1 MAPTPSTVKRTPSR
15 TPGGV
20 RPSQSPSLRSPA
32 IKTPEDLARHRS
44 LLKAAAFRM
53 GSQEK
58 IARALVVHANVDI
71 CPVDSQA
78 SRLVEQLQR
87 TLIRQI
93 FRRGD
98 ERVLSLASWRDYCEQ
113 HSHQWKAFA
122 AARRLLVRSR
132 LRKWSRAS
140 ARMLA
145 EMWTMDVA
153 VTRLGRLKLSA
164 ALHHWQHGLE
174 EDRRVTE
181 ATALEELRESL
192 AAAHRRE
199 SELEELCLS
208 MQQQLAAVESRLEQQ
223 QKLVVAHSPSPFASP
238 QAGPAFCPRVEMPSS
253 TSAATPRES
262 PSVTTSVTPSA
273 MPNATVGVAVVPAAE
288 LDEIET
294 TISRI
299 EMTLERRGAWR
310 APLEDV
316 LMLSTPRPNLPTPSA
331 SALLEQLEQLEI
343 SISPSPGMISST
355 ISHDLVYPGCRSGI
369 CAGACASSSS
379 DGGAS
384 GGGSSRGQRSGGSG
398 AMAVAAAALPKEA
411 SLERRLERRAA
422 LYPAPKDV
430 AVAFC
435 VGAGLLGLLVWPGFS
450 DEPWNGPAT
459 PPPAAPPPQPPP
471 SAPPPPP
478 SPRRAPAAPARTTAS
493 PWSHWRG

>member
-1 MAPTPSTVKRTPSR
+1 
-15 TPGGV
+15 
-20 RPSQSPSLRSPA
+20 
-32 IKTPEDLARHRS
+32 
-44 LLKAAAFRM
+44 M

-78 SRLVEQLQR
+78 SRLVKQLQC

-98 ERVLSLASWRDYCEQ
+98 DRALCLASWRDYCEQ
-113 HSHQWKAFA
+113 HSHQWNAFA
-122 AARRLLVRSR
+122 AARRLLVRSH

-140 ARMLA
+140 ARTLA
-145 EMWTMDVA
+145 EMWVMDVA

-174 EDRRVTE
+174 EDRRVTQ
-181 ATALEELRESL
+181 ATALEELSESL

-223 QKLVVAHSPSPFASP
+223 QKLVVAHSPCASP
-238 QAGPAFCPRVEMPSS
+238 LAGSAFCPRVERPSS
-253 TSAATPRES
+253 TSAVTPREA
-262 PSVTTSVTPSA
+262 PSVTTDVAPSATPS
-273 MPNATVGVAVVPAAE
+273 ATVGVVVPAAE
-288 LDEIET
+288 LDDIET

-299 EMTLERRGAWR
+299 EMSLARRGAWR
-310 APLEDV
+310 APLEDA
-316 LMLSTPRPNLPTPSA
+316 LMMATPRPNLPPPSA

-343 SISPSPGMISST
+343 SISPSPDLISST
-355 ISHDLVYPGCRSGI
+355 PNLGNQGYKSGRCAVGGS

-384 GGGSSRGQRSGGSG
+384 GGGSSRGQRRGEIG
-398 AMAVAAAALPKEA
+398 
-411 SLERRLERRAA
+411 RAH
-422 LYPAPKDV
+422 V
-430 AVAFC
+430 
-435 VGAGLLGLLVWPGFS
+435 
-450 DEPWNGPAT
+450 
-459 PPPAAPPPQPPP
+459 
-471 SAPPPPP
+471 
-478 SPRRAPAAPARTTAS
+478 
-493 PWSHWRG
+493 

>member
-174 EDRRVTE
+174 EDRRVTQ
-181 ATALEELRESL
+181 ATALEELSESL

-199 SELEELCLS
+199 SELEELCRR
-208 MQQQLAAVESRLEQQ
+208 RLLGRRLLPTVLFSVKFCS
-223 QKLVVAHSPSPFASP
+223 KL
-238 QAGPAFCPRVEMPSS
+238 
-253 TSAATPRES
+253 
-262 PSVTTSVTPSA
+262 
-273 MPNATVGVAVVPAAE
+273 
-288 LDEIET
+288 
-294 TISRI
+294 
-299 EMTLERRGAWR
+299 RRGGRLGR
-310 APLEDV
+310 A
-316 LMLSTPRPNLPTPSA
+316 
-331 SALLEQLEQLEI
+331 
-343 SISPSPGMISST
+343 
-355 ISHDLVYPGCRSGI
+355 GC
-369 CAGACASSSS
+369 
-379 DGGAS
+379 
-384 GGGSSRGQRSGGSG
+384 
-398 AMAVAAAALPKEA
+398 K
-411 SLERRLERRAA
+411 
-422 LYPAPKDV
+422 
-430 AVAFC
+430 
-435 VGAGLLGLLVWPGFS
+435 
-450 DEPWNGPAT
+450 
-459 PPPAAPPPQPPP
+459 
-471 SAPPPPP
+471 
-478 SPRRAPAAPARTTAS
+478 
-493 PWSHWRG
+493 